1 MEGLKG
7 KNRFRAMCLGL
18 LLAALLPG
26 CAGGQRDEAPERET
40 PERGTP
46 QPGLRISEVMA
57 DNRAFLMDEQG
68 NFPDWIEL
76 HNAGSRTVELGGYTL
91 SDGSHSWPLPEG
103 QLAAGEYLLLYCGQ
117 EEDSGRVSFSLSAKG
132 EELSLWDAAGEQCQ
146 SFCFGASQ
154 ADESWL
160 AGEDGQARACALP
173 SPGFANDE
181 VGYQAAMAQRR
192 TPELAI
198 NEVMCFNRLYPSQ
211 DKQYYDQ
218 IELRNNSD
226 HNILLSEYYL
236 SDSRKELLAWQLPAR
251 TLAPG
256 ELAVIPCDEGVP
268 FALNSLREQLYLTHE
283 EGEIRDCVSLHGL
296 PANGSFGR
304 MPEQQGFFYFRHSSM
319 GRENS
324 GGAMLI
330 SRRPEAL
337 TQDGVFEGVD
347 SISLELQAEGEIYY
361 TLDGSRPTAAS
372 ERYTGPITLT
382 ATTVVRAVSLEPGK
396 LESDSLDLSYII
408 NEGHSLP
415 VASVVA
421 DPEDLFGERG
431 LYSNPTEDYERPGSI
446 AFFNGEERFRKD
458 CGVKLHGAT
467 SRVKQEKKSLKLN
480 FRDAYDGTLE
490 YDLFQ
495 NGVTAFDS
503 VLLRAAQEGSFS
515 TNMRDV
521 IMHELAKQCCPELP
535 RQDYTYTVLYINGQY
550 WGIYAFR
557 EAHSAEHFARHNGL
571 DPDQV
576 TMWHKRWAED
586 GPFEDVARF
595 ILTEDMSIDENYDYA
610 MAHLDMDNLAAWAII
625 QSYSGNFDI
634 NSPNVRFYYD
644 AGSEKLYFA
653 LVDLDLGLYVGGEFA
668 NAFKT
673 GYIYSDLLLSL
684 ADNPRFTQAMAERLL
699 CYLNGPLSEEN
710 VLSVID
716 SLEQQLLP
724 EAARDGER
732 WGFTLKQ
739 WERDIDE
746 FIRYVVTNRGQGDY
760 CWQFARSAAGILGL
774 NQEQLQQSF
783 GQLPH

>member
-1 MEGLKG
+1 MPVLL
-7 KNRFRAMCLGL
+7 FL
-18 LLAALLPG
+18 LLAVLLAG
-26 CAGGQRDEAPERET
+26 CAGSEPE
-40 PERGTP
+40 PGSGP
-46 QPGLRISEVMA
+46 QGLRISEVMA
-57 DNRAFLMDEQG
+57 DNKAFLMDAQG
-68 NFPDWIEL
+68 DFPDWVEL
-76 HNAGSRTVELGGYTL
+76 YNAGPETAELGGCTL
-91 SDGSHSWPLPEG
+91 SDGSHSWSLPEG
-103 QLAAGEYLLLYCGQ
+103 QLAAGEYLLLYCGKDD
-117 EEDSGRVSFSLSAKG
+117 DSGRVSFSLSAKG
-132 EELSLWDAAGEQCQ
+132 EELSLWDTSGAQLH

-154 ADESWL
+154 ADESWI

-181 VGYQAAMAQRR
+181 VGYQAAMAQRS

-226 HNILLSEYYL
+226 HHILLSDYYL
-236 SDSRKELLAWQLPAR
+236 SDSSKELLAWRLPAG

-256 ELAVIPCDEGVP
+256 ELAVISCDDSVP
-268 FALNSLREQLYLTHE
+268 FALNSLREQLYLTDE
-283 EGEIRDCVSLHGL
+283 EGQIQDCVSLHGL

-304 MPEQQGFFYFRHSSM
+304 MPGQQGFFYFRRSSM

-337 TQDGVFEGVD
+337 TRDGVFDGVD
-347 SISLELQAEGEIYY
+347 SVTLELRAEGEIYY

-372 ERYTGPITLT
+372 ERYTGPIAIST
-382 ATTVVRAVSLEPGK
+382 TTVVRAVSMEPGK

-415 VASVVA
+415 VASLVA
-421 DPEDLFGERG
+421 DPEDLFGGSG
-431 LYSNPTEDYERPGSI
+431 LYSNPTEDYERPGTI
-446 AFFNGEERFRKD
+446 AFFDGQERFRKD

-467 SRVKQEKKSLKLN
+467 SKVKEEKKSLKLN
-480 FRDAYDGTLE
+480 FRDAYDGTLN

-495 NGVTAFDS
+495 NGVTTFDS

-535 RQDYTYTVLYINGQY
+535 RQDYTYTILYINGQY

-571 DPDQV
+571 DPAQV
-576 TMWHKRWAED
+576 TMWQKRWAED
-586 GPFEDVARF
+586 GPFESVSRL
-595 ILTEDMSIDENYDYA
+595 ILTEDMGIDENYDYA
-610 MAHLDMDNLAAWAII
+610 MDHLDMDNLAAWAIL

-634 NSPNVRFYYD
+634 NPPNVRFYYD
-644 AGSEKLYFA
+644 AGSEKLYYA
-653 LVDLDLGLYVGGEFA
+653 LVDLDLGLYVGGEFG

-673 GYIYSDLLLSL
+673 SYIYSELLFAL
-684 ADNPRFTQAMAERLL
+684 ADNPRFTQAMAERMERWLT
-699 CYLNGPLSEEN
+699 GPLSEEN

-716 SLEQQLLP
+716 RLEQQLRP
-724 EAARDGER
+724 EAERDGER

-760 CWQFARSAAGILGL
+760 CWQFAQSAAGILGL
-774 NQEQLQQSF
+774 RQEQLQQFF
-783 GQLPH
+783 GQLPHGNGRESQ

>member
-7 KNRFRAMCLGL
+7 RNCLPVLLFL
-18 LLAALLPG
+18 LLAVLLAG
-26 CAGGQRDEAPERET
+26 CAGSEPE
-40 PERGTP
+40 PGSGP
-46 QPGLRISEVMA
+46 QGLRISEVMA

-91 SDGSHSWPLPEG
+91 SDGSHSWSLPEG
-103 QLAAGEYLLLYCGQ
+103 QLAAGEYLLLYCGKDD
-117 EEDSGRVSFSLSAKG
+117 DSGRVSFSLSAKG

-160 AGEDGQARACALP
+160 AGEDGQALACALP

-181 VGYQAAMAQRR
+181 AGYQAAMAQRR
-192 TPELAI
+192 MPELAI

-226 HNILLSEYYL
+226 HHILLSDYYL
-236 SDSRKELLAWQLPAR
+236 SDSSKELLAWQLPTG

-256 ELAVIPCDEGVP
+256 ELAVISCDDSVP
-268 FALNSLREQLYLTHE
+268 FALNSLREQLYLTDE
-283 EGEIRDCVSLHGL
+283 EGQIQDCVSLHGL

-304 MPEQQGFFYFRHSSM
+304 MPGQQGFFYFRRSSM

-337 TQDGVFEGVD
+337 TQDGVFDGVD

-372 ERYTGPITLT
+372 ERYTGPIAIST
-382 ATTVVRAVSLEPGK
+382 TTVVRAVSMEPGK

-467 SRVKQEKKSLKLN
+467 SRVKEEKKSLKLN

-576 TMWHKRWAED
+576 TMWHERWAED

-644 AGSEKLYFA
+644 AGSEKLYYA
-653 LVDLDLGLYVGGEFA
+653 LVDLDLGLYVGGEFG

-760 CWQFARSAAGILGL
+760 CWLFARSAAGILGL

-783 GQLPH
+783 GQLPHGNGRESQ